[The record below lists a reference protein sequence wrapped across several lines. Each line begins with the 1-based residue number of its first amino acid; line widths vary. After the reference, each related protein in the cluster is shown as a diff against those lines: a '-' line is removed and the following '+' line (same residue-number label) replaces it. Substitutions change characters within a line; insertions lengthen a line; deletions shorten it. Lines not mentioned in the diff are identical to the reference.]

1 MADTED
7 ISIHINDYSLWY
19 GNFQALFNVTVDI
32 RPGIVTSM
40 IGPSG
45 CGKTTLLRSLNRINE
60 RYGGDQDSRQEHP
73 RRGCLTSD
81 LAQKRGHGFSTS

>member
-19 GNFQALFNVTVDI
+19 GDFQALFNVTVDI

-45 CGKTTLLRSLNRINE
+45 CGKTTPS
-60 RYGGDQDSRQEHP
+60 S
-73 RRGCLTSD
+73 CL
-81 LAQKRGHGFSTS
+81 AGIKHGAKFWLY